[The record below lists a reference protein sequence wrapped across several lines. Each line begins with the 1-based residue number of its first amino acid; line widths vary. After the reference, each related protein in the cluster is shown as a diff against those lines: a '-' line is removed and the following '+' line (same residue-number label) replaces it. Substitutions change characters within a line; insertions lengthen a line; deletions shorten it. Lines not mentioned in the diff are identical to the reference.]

1 MAGSTSSGSLG
12 TPDLPRFGIDMN
24 NHTATGKPVP
34 LPMSDETIAKICH
47 QVNKAWCEYNGDDSQ
62 PNWEE
67 APDWARTSAI
77 NGVQF
82 HRENPNA
89 GDAASHNSWMKEK
102 VAEGWVYGEV
112 KDPDAKPPTHPCIV
126 PFEELPREQQ
136 FKDRL
141 FRTVVH
147 AALAK

>member
-1 MAGSTSSGSLG
+1 MAGTTSAGSLG
-12 TPDLPRFGIDMN
+12 TPDLPRYGIDMN
-24 NHTATGKPVP
+24 NNTATGVP
-34 LPMSDETIAKICH
+34 TPKLLTDEAIAKICH
-47 QVNKAWCEYNGDDSQ
+47 QANKSWCEYNGDNSQ
-62 PNWEE
+62 PNWED

-77 NGVQF
+77 NGVKF

-89 GDAASHNSWMKEK
+89 GDSASHESWMQEK
-102 VAEGWVYGEV
+102 VAEGWIYGKV
-112 KDPDAKPPTHPCIV
+112 KDPEASPPTHPCIV

-147 AALAK
+147 AALA